1 MLTVM
6 DYIGIPADRVVESH
20 DFDALPGLL
29 QSGEMDAVLSFYPFS
44 EGLRG
49 VEGVR
54 VALNSAEDPPYS
66 EHFCCVI
73 YGRSEFVRKYPA
85 ATKRTLRAILKAIDF
100 CANDVESAA
109 RTMTEAP
116 GSLTDYETTLRLLGH
131 LDWTFWRTIDPEASL
146 RFYGLRLHESGALS
160 TAPDE
165 LIARATDWSF
175 LNQIKGEMAAFPA
188 PPPRRA
194 SLFGCDVPG
203 QARGFALRSR
213 PPQSPGGRGS
223 WL

>member
-1 MLTVM
+1 
-6 DYIGIPADRVVESH
+6 
-20 DFDALPGLL
+20 
-29 QSGEMDAVLSFYPFS
+29 MDAVLSFYPFS

-66 EHFCCVI
+66 EHYCCVI
-73 YGRSEFVRKYPA
+73 YGRSEFVQKYPV
-85 ATKRTLRAILKAIDF
+85 ATKRTLRAILKAVDL

-109 RTMTEAP
+109 RIMAEAP
-116 GSLTDYETTLRLLGH
+116 GSLTDYDTTLRLLSH
-131 LDWTFWRTIDPEASL
+131 LDWGFWRTIDPEASL

-165 LIARATDWSF
+165 LIARATDWTF
-175 LNQIKGEMAAFPA
+175 LNQIKAEMAAFA
-188 PPPRRA
+188 DAPPRRA
-194 SLFGCDVPG
+194 SLFNCDIPG
-203 QARGFALRSR
+203 QARGLALGSR
-213 PPQSPGGRGS
+213 PPQSPGGRRR